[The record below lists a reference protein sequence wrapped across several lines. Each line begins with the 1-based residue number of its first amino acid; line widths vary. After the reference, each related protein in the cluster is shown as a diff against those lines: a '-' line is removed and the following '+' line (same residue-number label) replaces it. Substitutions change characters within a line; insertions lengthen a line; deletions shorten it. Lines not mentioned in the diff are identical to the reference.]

1 MRTTI
6 DLPDELFR
14 RVKATA
20 ALRGMKLKDFLAALI
35 GNGLESSTG
44 EPGDLVPQKRTPLP
58 PPVRQPTGKPIPA
71 LTNAETEEI
80 LILED
85 AKTGD

>member
-35 GNGLESSTG
+35 GPGLESSTG
-44 EPGDLVPQKRTPLP
+44 EPGDSVPRKRTPLP
-58 PPVRQPTGKPIPA
+58 VFPKASGRGKIPA
-71 LTNAETEEI
+71 LTNAQIEEI
-80 LILED
+80 LLSED
-85 AKTGD
+85 LKVGD